1 MSVRETNYA
10 IHKIEI
16 FPVDSVIPLSNNS
29 GPRFLSV
36 VTVSNVREAFI
47 FGNIIF
53 IEVCPSYAMCLKS
66 HITRRDWQ
74 ALSRKVENFMRFSRF

>member
-16 FPVDSVIPLSNNS
+16 FPVDSVISLSNNS
-29 GPRFLSV
+29 GPRLLSI
-36 VTVSNVREAFI
+36 VTVSNVLVAFI

-53 IEVCPSYAMCLKS
+53 IEVCPSYVMRLKS
-66 HITRRDWQ
+66 HKTRRDWQ

>member
-16 FPVDSVIPLSNNS
+16 YPVDSVIPLSNNS
-29 GPRFLSV
+29 GPTLLSK
-36 VTVSNVREAFI
+36 VTVSNVLVAFI

-53 IEVCPSYAMCLKS
+53 IEVCPSYAMRLKS
-66 HITRRDWQ
+66 HKTRKD
-74 ALSRKVENFMRFSRF
+74 

>member
-53 IEVCPSYAMCLKS
+53 IEVCPSYAMRLKS
-66 HITRRDWQ
+66 HKTRKD
-74 ALSRKVENFMRFSRF
+74 